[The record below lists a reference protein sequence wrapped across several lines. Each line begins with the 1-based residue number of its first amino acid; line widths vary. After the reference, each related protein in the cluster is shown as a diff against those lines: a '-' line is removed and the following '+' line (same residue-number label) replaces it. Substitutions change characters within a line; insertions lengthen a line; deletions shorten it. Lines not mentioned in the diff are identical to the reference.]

1 VKWLPLLILIVV
13 ALGGLR
19 LFMTMRRR
27 SLERPENFDA
37 KVVRQL
43 RDRGLDPFSAHE
55 LDFFFVLPNRAAAQ
69 RVAQQLETEGFSTD
83 TRPLADEGGE
93 RLSLHARKS
102 MRLIVDDLTALS
114 KRFTSLARELDGR
127 YDGWMVRHG
136 DTQAR

>member
-55 LDFFFVLPNRAAAQ
+55 LDFFFVLPNPAAAQ
-69 RVAQQLETEGFSTD
+69 SVSRQLEAEGFIAD
-83 TRPLADEGGE
+83 MRPLAEEGGDST
-93 RLSLHARKS
+93 SLHARKS

-114 KRFTSLARELDGR
+114 RRFTKLAREFGGR

-136 DTQAR
+136 DSQGR